1 MIYSSY
7 ISSIQTFP
15 LLYRQVIEGYT
26 KDLIDLYNYKPWMRE
41 SSSHAL
47 MELLSALS
55 DDANSSAKLIVDITN
70 NVIIPSFLL
79 PKKENSTDWEHWLKT
94 LSAEQIAVALYLQT
108 HTKKKKKLDYPL
120 NNPVITAES
129 ISTLVPA
136 LAATSCVVYPR
147 CHAAWNTLWMHL
159 TEKTE
164 GGYRQLQSDKEEEYT
179 SIIEQIIEHVVV
191 NQLLKGGESKASND
205 CRSLA
210 LQIVCA
216 LCGSS
221 ELKIVLPP
229 SLIGSVL
236 CPEVVTTVFIN
247 VLCATGGW
255 GKKSGGSNVEH
266 HLKPLTSKALGELV
280 EYCCQVNGNAERR
293 LAFVKAFLLAEPRF
307 DTKSKT
313 STVSSLLMLEEDSST
328 MSEESKSMK
337 EALIQS
343 YLSFLEEEIVSATTL
358 HHATVYIELMYKF
371 AKRDLTS
378 GSANEVAKRV
388 IKFFMSGAFFDCSEL
403 SAEDN
408 SATTN
413 KKGSSKKKKKGKAKN
428 TAESNPP
435 PQELSSGLRIK
446 EILKEHE
453 ITSISHP
460 TRSIMSAR
468 FYSLLSEF
476 VVSIK
481 AKLHGSGKG
490 SAQESIYRI
499 LYEINGISS
508 LLSSSGAKQYQ
519 SLSLD
524 LDDDSDNDEDP
535 VETSKEAMLRVQ
547 NIANEALVKECGGS
561 GDKDLLHAKAVFTT
575 SCASLMMSLH
585 LQLNSCGKPD
595 SNNGKE
601 EEEED
606 QDDEED
612 EDIIQSVHEFI
623 SDLADSVEAFCSVIE
638 GEKLKKTD
646 DNDDENPLAML
657 VGLLVNILSSA
668 VGGEDVGNEHPIQA
682 ARSKLARES
691 VKLAWSNVI
700 SVITGLSA
708 KNESLKNLV
717 DEDVMSILIES
728 VCGEKSMEDKEEGED
743 ESIDD
748 ESDSSE
754 ALGDSAVFVDASGM
768 DLDEEVG
775 NSSDDESSS
784 QESTDDD
791 KDEDVELDPT
801 KLENLLLE
809 DSDAE
814 MSDSGMGILEHHAGA
829 DKALAQLIKL
839 KQEAR
844 KESQTERER
853 IDLCYRLRCAGL
865 LDALFSPSVFKSGW
879 LPLAGVLGSIVPIL
893 RSRKAIEKSIAS
905 STSTNTKKSLSEK
918 KALLD
923 RLTVL
928 VKDKISKFRISANE
942 SSEELVLK
950 ASSDIYE
957 EMKRSLSLA
966 HCSCCSVALI
976 TTLRCIPNVE
986 DSDEVKDIYVS
997 AIDDWSSRKA
1007 TKIHTC
1013 VFEDLIHRM
1022 PSLASLILIE
1032 PLAAAS
1038 KDAHSPF
1045 MKCSSIKIL
1054 SSIYKHDG
1062 SEESMSQKAI
1072 SNTKKSC
1079 SKVVET
1085 LISSLA
1091 DSSLTHKAK
1100 LRDEVLNSTK
1110 HFINY
1115 IKGHEDEGL
1124 LSSAELSSLKQSIS
1138 EVGDKKSGRVKQN
1151 CEQLVEA
1158 LSKIDLAEKKK
1169 QSKRTKTP
1177 KSSSKKQKKSKK

>member
-1 MIYSSY
+1 
-7 ISSIQTFP
+7 
-15 LLYRQVIEGYT
+15 
-26 KDLIDLYNYKPWMRE
+26 MRE
-41 SSSHAL
+41 PSSHAL

-55 DDANSSAKLIVDITN
+55 DDADSSAKLIVDITN

-108 HTKKKKKLDYPL
+108 HTKMKKLDYPL
-120 NNPVITAES
+120 NNPVITVES
-129 ISTLVPA
+129 IPTLVPA

-191 NQLLKGGESKASND
+191 NQLLKGGESKASNE

-229 SLIGSVL
+229 CLIGSVL

-280 EYCCQVNGNAERR
+280 EYCCQVDGNAERR

-307 DTKSKT
+307 DTKTKT

-328 MSEESKSMK
+328 ISEESKSMK

-343 YLSFLEEEIVSATTL
+343 YLSFLEEEIVSAKSL

-378 GSANEVAKRV
+378 GSASEVAKRV

-428 TAESNPP
+428 VTESNSPS
-435 PQELSSGLRIK
+435 QELSSGLRIK

-481 AKLHGSGKG
+481 AKSHGSGKG
-490 SAQESIYRI
+490 SSIYRI

-508 LLSSSGAKQYQ
+508 LLSSSGAKQYR
-519 SLSLD
+519 SLTLD
-524 LDDDSDNDEDP
+524 LDDGSDNDENP

-561 GDKDLLHAKAVFTT
+561 GDKDLLHAKTVFTT

-601 EEEED
+601 EEED
-606 QDDEED
+606 QDDDEED

-638 GEKLKKTD
+638 GEEPKKTD
-646 DNDDENPLAML
+646 DNEDENPLAML
-657 VGLLVNILSSA
+657 VGLLVNILSTG

-691 VKLAWSNVI
+691 VKLAWSNVM

-728 VCGEKSMEDKEEGED
+728 VCGEKSMEDKEEDEDD

-853 IDLCYRLRCAGL
+853 IDLCNRLRCAGL

-923 RLTVL
+923 RLTAL
-928 VKDKISKFRISANE
+928 VKDKISKFRIGANE

-997 AIDDWSSRKA
+997 AIKDWSSRKA

-1054 SSIYKHDG
+1054 SSIYKHDD
-1062 SEESMSQKAI
+1062 SEEGMSQKAI
-1072 SNTKKSC
+1072 SNMKKSC
-1079 SKVVET
+1079 SKIIET
-1085 LISSLA
+1085 LTSSFR
-1091 DSSLTHKAK
+1091 DPSLTHKAK
-1100 LRDEVLNSTK
+1100 LRDEVLTSTK

-1115 IKGHEDEGL
+1115 IKAHEDEGL
-1124 LSSAELSSLKQSIS
+1124 LSSAELSPLKQSIS
-1138 EVGDKKSGRVKQN
+1138 EVGDKKTGRVKQN
-1151 CEQLVEA
+1151 CEQLLEA
-1158 LSKIDLAEKKK
+1158 LSKIDVAEKKK

-1177 KSSSKKQKKSKK
+1177 KTSKKQKKSKN

>member
-1 MIYSSY
+1 MLPVN
-7 ISSIQTFP
+7 Q
-15 LLYRQVIEGYT
+15 
-26 KDLIDLYNYKPWMRE
+26 
-41 SSSHAL
+41 H
-47 MELLSALS
+47 
-55 DDANSSAKLIVDITN
+55 
-70 NVIIPSFLL
+70 NVI
-79 PKKENSTDWEHWLKT
+79 D
-94 LSAEQIAVALYLQT
+94 
-108 HTKKKKKLDYPL
+108 
-120 NNPVITAES
+120 
-129 ISTLVPA
+129 
-136 LAATSCVVYPR
+136 
-147 CHAAWNTLWMHL
+147 
-159 TEKTE
+159 
-164 GGYRQLQSDKEEEYT
+164 YT
-179 SIIEQIIEHVVV
+179 SRF
-191 NQLLKGGESKASND
+191 A
-205 CRSLA
+205 
-210 LQIVCA
+210 
-216 LCGSS
+216 
-221 ELKIVLPP
+221 PF
-229 SLIGSVL
+229 LI
-236 CPEVVTTVFIN
+236 
-247 VLCATGGW
+247 
-255 GKKSGGSNVEH
+255 
-266 HLKPLTSKALGELV
+266 
-280 EYCCQVNGNAERR
+280 
-293 LAFVKAFLLAEPRF
+293 AEPRF
-307 DTKSKT
+307 DTKTKT

-328 MSEESKSMK
+328 ISEESKSMN
-337 EALIQS
+337 EALVQS
-343 YLSFLEEEIVSATTL
+343 YLSFLEEEVVSATSL
-358 HHATVYIELMYKF
+358 HHATVYIELIYKF

-388 IKFFMSGAFFDCSEL
+388 IKFFMSGAFFDCSKL

-408 SATTN
+408 SATSN
-413 KKGSSKKKKKGKAKN
+413 KKDSSKKKKKGRAKN
-428 TAESNPP
+428 VTESTP

-446 EILKEHE
+446 KILKDHE
-453 ITSISHP
+453 ISSISHP

-490 SAQESIYRI
+490 SQQESIYRI
-499 LYEINGISS
+499 LYEINSISS

-519 SLSLD
+519 SLTLD
-524 LDDDSDNDEDP
+524 LDDGSDNDENL
-535 VETSKEAMLRVQ
+535 VEVSKQAMLRVQ

-575 SCASLMMSLH
+575 SCASLMISLH

-601 EEEED
+601 EED
-606 QDDEED
+606 HDEED

-623 SDLADSVEAFCSVIE
+623 SDLADCVEAFCSVIE
-638 GEKLKKTD
+638 GEEPNKND
-646 DNDDENPLAML
+646 DNEDENPLAML

-708 KNESLKNLV
+708 NNESLKNLV

-728 VCGEKSMEDKEEGED
+728 VCGEKSMEDKEEDEDD

-775 NSSDDESSS
+775 NSSDDEDESSS
-784 QESTDDD
+784 QESVDDD

-814 MSDSGMGILEHHAGA
+814 MSDSGMSILEHHAGA

-853 IDLCYRLRCAGL
+853 IDLCNRLRCAGL
-865 LDALFSPSVFKSGW
+865 LEALFSPSVFKSGW

-893 RSRKAIEKSIAS
+893 RSRKTIEKSIAS

-923 RLTVL
+923 RLTAL
-928 VKDKISKFRISANE
+928 VKDKISKFRIGANE
-942 SSEELVLK
+942 SSQELVLK

-976 TTLRCIPNVE
+976 TTLRCISNVE

-997 AIDDWSSRKA
+997 AIKDWSSRKA

-1054 SSIYKHDG
+1054 SSIYKHDD
-1062 SEESMSQKAI
+1062 SEEAMSQKAI
-1072 SNTKKSC
+1072 SNMKKSC
-1079 SKVVET
+1079 SKIIET
-1085 LISSLA
+1085 LIHSFG

-1115 IKGHEDEGL
+1115 IKAHKDEGL
-1124 LSSAELSSLKQSIS
+1124 LSSAELSPLKQSIS
-1138 EVGDKKSGRVKQN
+1138 EVGDKKTGRVKQN
-1151 CEQLVEA
+1151 CEQLLEA
-1158 LSKIDLAEKKK
+1158 LSKIDVAEKKK
-1169 QSKRTKTP
+1169 PSKRTKTP